1 MKNLYLSFLLAF
13 SLNYLP
19 AQVSNFI
26 HTSGKYILGPC
37 NDTLTLKGIN
47 YAPYN
52 WGYTLSDLK
61 IDQIAQTGA
70 NVVRLAWY
78 WSNPGASVYY
88 NYVALDSALSK
99 CKQYKMIAIVEL
111 HDFTC
116 ANNHTNLLN
125 GSGWWTNSSVFPLLT
140 KYKQNVIVN
149 IANEALQV
157 NWTSNPATALTAY
170 KTTYQT
176 IIGNLRNVSGFDFP
190 LMIDAPDCGQNSDA
204 FITSGTAAS
213 LITADPKHNL
223 IFSAHAYWYGY
234 ANNDSLQMATK
245 INNVLTQNIP
255 FVLGE
260 IANQQDDV
268 TMCQYN
274 LNYKPLLKFCQQ
286 KKVGWLAWSWDH
298 DGCPN
303 RQVSTNGMFNSLSTY
318 GNDIVNNPVYGLLTA
333 PSPKS
338 QYLLTNG
345 ACLTAALT
353 ENDLTGKG
361 MEMHVYP
368 NPSKGEFRISGGTQ
382 EMSVRCKD
390 LSGREMPLIG
400 IGSQQYKLIAAP
412 GVYVL
417 EMLNKN
423 NGYRQLVRFVN
434 VE

>member
-1 MKNLYLSFLLAF
+1 MKKFFFFSLLAL
-13 SLNYLP
+13 SLNASV

-37 NDTLTLKGIN
+37 NDTLRLKGIN

-61 IDQIAQTGA
+61 IDQIAQSGA

-78 WSNPGASVYY
+78 WSNPGANVYY

-116 ANNHTNLLN
+116 ANNHTNLIN
-125 GSGWWTNSSVFPLLT
+125 GSGWWTNSSVFPLLN

-157 NWTSNPATALTAY
+157 NWTSNATTALTAY
-170 KTTYQT
+170 KNTYQT

-213 LITADPKHNL
+213 LITSDPKHNL

-245 INNVLTQNIP
+245 INNVLAQNIP

-260 IANQQDDV
+260 VANQQDDV
-268 TMCQYN
+268 SMCQYT
-274 LNYKPLLKFCQQ
+274 LNYQPLLRFCQQ

-318 GNDIVNNPVYGLLTA
+318 GNDIVNNPVYGLLTV

-345 ACLTAALT
+345 ACLTAGINELDKKVLDV
-353 ENDLTGKG
+353 N
-361 MEMHVYP
+361 VFP
-368 NPSKGEFRISGGTQ
+368 NPARGEFNVTG
-382 EMSVRCKD
+382 EMEAMEVRCTN
-390 LSGREMPLIG
+390 LSGREVTLLKTG
-400 IGSQQYKLIAAP
+400 VGHYKLMAP
-412 GVYVL
+412 TGVYILEVL
-417 EMLNKN
+417 NRHDES
-423 NGYRQLVRFVN
+423 RQFIKLIN
-434 VE
+434 VD

>member
-260 IANQQDDV
+260 VANQQDDV

-318 GNDIVNNPVYGLLTA
+318 GNDIVNNPAYGLLATPA
-333 PSPKS
+333 PKS

-345 ACLTAALT
+345 ACLTATLN

-361 MEMHVYP
+361 VQVYP
-368 NPSKGEFRISGGTQ
+368 NPSKGDFRISGETEGI
-382 EMSVRCKD
+382 SVRCKD
-390 LSGREMPLIG
+390 LSGHEMPLVAI
-400 IGSQQYKLIAAP
+400 SPQQYKLLAAP

-417 EMLNKN
+417 EVLNKH
-423 NGYRQLVRFVN
+423 NGYRQVIRFVN
-434 VE
+434 ME